1 MRQCSRLGRVSPLLV
16 YAVCPFHRSFLHLPL
31 QDPDK
36 EVNVEALKTLGAAL
50 MVPETKLVRVN
61 LEMNDLEA
69 DDAEVLVPFLDPN
82 VRDFLDLFH
91 AFL

>member
-1 MRQCSRLGRVSPLLV
+1 MRQCSRLGRVSLPLV
-16 YAVCPFHRSFLHLPL
+16 YAVCPFHRSFWHCLL

-61 LEMNDLEA
+61 LEMND
-69 DDAEVLVPFLDPN
+69 F
-82 VRDFLDLFH
+82 
-91 AFL
+91 